1 MSGLRAHL
9 AGGATTTCYCWAVT
23 RRDGVVLGFTD
34 HDRDLS
40 FEGVVFRADTGLTA
54 GALQHLSGLAVD
66 NAEAVGALSDA
77 AVREEDLRAGRF
89 DGAGV
94 RMWMVNWADVGSRM
108 LCFAGQ
114 IGEVTEGG
122 GAFRAELRGLS
133 EALNRVQ
140 GRVIQPG
147 CDAVLGDARCGV
159 DLSAEGFGGTFTV
172 LALRER
178 RMLVLDGAEGYEP
191 GWFLR
196 GKCRVMTG
204 QAAGLGGAVKAD
216 WLEPG
221 GRVVEL
227 WEELRIAPEA
237 GDVID
242 LRTGCDKLG
251 ATCRGKFG
259 NFLNFRGFPDVPTED
274 FIAAS
279 PAREVAAGRGA

>member
-1 MSGLRAHL
+1 MTLQSHL
-9 AGGATTTCYCWAVT
+9 ATGATTVCRCWAVY
-23 RRDGVVLGFTD
+23 RKDGVVLGFTD
-34 HDRDLS
+34 HDLDLW
-40 FEGVVFRADTGLTA
+40 FEGVLFRAGSGLSS
-54 GALQHLSGLAVD
+54 GALAQATGLAVD

-147 CDAVLGDARCGV
+147 CDAVLGDARCSV

-178 RMLVLDGAEGYEP
+178 RMLVLDGAEAGYP
-191 GWFLR
+191 
-196 GKCRVMTG
+196 
-204 QAAGLGGAVKAD
+204 
-216 WLEPG
+216 
-221 GRVVEL
+221 
-227 WEELRIAPEA
+227 
-237 GDVID
+237 
-242 LRTGCDKLG
+242 
-251 ATCRGKFG
+251 
-259 NFLNFRGFPDVPTED
+259 VPTM
-274 FIAAS
+274 
-279 PAREVAAGRGA
+279 P